1 METTVPVKEHEKGD
15 IRICLANSHIAYKT
29 VISNGLNL
37 SFFCPLYLFMVSW
50 DPDICGL
57 L

>member
-1 METTVPVKEHEKGD
+1 METTVPVKGHEIGD